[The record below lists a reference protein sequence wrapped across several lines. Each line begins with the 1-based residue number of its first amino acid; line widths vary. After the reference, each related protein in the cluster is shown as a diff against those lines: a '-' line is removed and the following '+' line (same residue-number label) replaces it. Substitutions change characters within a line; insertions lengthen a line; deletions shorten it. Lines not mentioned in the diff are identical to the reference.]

1 MFQLDEIDEP
11 ELNKLKLEL
20 DKLDELAV
28 PEKLDELDELD
39 DLDKCLDEHPDQYL
53 DENLD

>member
-20 DKLDELAV
+20 DKLDELDV
-28 PEKLDELDELD
+28 PEKLDELDELH